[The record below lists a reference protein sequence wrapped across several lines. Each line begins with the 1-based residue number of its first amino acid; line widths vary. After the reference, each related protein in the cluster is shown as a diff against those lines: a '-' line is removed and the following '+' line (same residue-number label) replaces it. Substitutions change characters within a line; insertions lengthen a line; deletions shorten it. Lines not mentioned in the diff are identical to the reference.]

1 MDRLNTTSKRVYLFL
16 HNSMETYFNIRYEMN
31 KQAVWAAIDQ
41 QLIRNQPGY
50 ICVADGVI
58 LNIANRDASYL
69 KVINGSMFSIC
80 DSSYVPLY
88 LKWIYGIKREQYC
101 GSQIFMDLISM
112 KKYRMF
118 FMGTSQQTLSALKA
132 NLEKIDPQ
140 VADMTF
146 YDLPYRTVDQF
157 DYSDIA
163 NRIKADGAQIIWVA
177 LGAPKQEIFMSK
189 LKPYLNHG
197 VMIAVGAAFKFYSG
211 QEEKRAPQW
220 MVQYHLEF
228 VYRIFS
234 NPKKQL
240 RRCAWIVITLPKLLY
255 GEWKKKNSRKKK

>member
-1 MDRLNTTSKRVYLFL
+1 
-16 HNSMETYFNIRYEMN
+16 METYFNIHYEMD
-31 KQAVWAAIDQ
+31 KQVVWRVIDE

-58 LNIANRDASYL
+58 LNIANRDANYL
-69 KVINGSMFSIC
+69 DVVNGSMFSIC

-88 LKWIYGIKREQYC
+88 IRWIYGKRYEQYC
-101 GSQIFMDLISM
+101 GSQIFMDLIRM

-140 VADMTF
+140 IADMTF

-177 LGAPKQEIFMSK
+177 LGAPKQEFFMNK
-189 LKPYLNHG
+189 LKPYLNRG

-211 QEEKRAPQW
+211 LDEKRAPQW
-220 MVQYHLEF
+220 MVKHHLEF

-234 NPKKQL
+234 DPQKQL
-240 RRCAWIVITLPKLLY
+240 RRCAWIVITLPKLLF
-255 GEWKKKNSRKKK
+255 GEWKRKKNKTRAYRNSNR